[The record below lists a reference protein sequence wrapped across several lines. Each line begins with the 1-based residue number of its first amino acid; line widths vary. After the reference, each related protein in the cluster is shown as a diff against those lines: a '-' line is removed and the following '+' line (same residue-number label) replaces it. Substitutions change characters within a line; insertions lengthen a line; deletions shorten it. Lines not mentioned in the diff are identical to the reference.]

1 MDKIYDERL
10 FMFVRFKHASLR
22 SKIIASITAVLV
34 VLMLAIFYFVISHVE
49 SILKAEAINRLQA
62 QVRNAGQGVQ
72 DSITRVFVRLASLH
86 VVLANTIQEAPF
98 KKQLLKDYLY
108 RSRAINALSTGL
120 EHDPNGAFSLE
131 QVRMGDVNSL
141 SGSGE
146 IVELNAPHFYENPL
160 YLQSRRENKMVL
172 GKPYVRTMQDK
183 SEIYGIDV
191 AYPIKDAHGAFRGA
205 VILFVNI
212 DRFGLVLKSYGVGE
226 TKFNLIAQ
234 DGTLLY
240 VEKNPSVRN
249 TPWEKFHKTF
259 SEEGIPVIASGK
271 PDVLK
276 VRSAVSGLT
285 SYAAIYPFRVI
296 SGSVGDTPWFWGV
309 AGVRSEKRIFRDV
322 DAIRATLAIT
332 NVIGLLVVIGV
343 IYALIYNLMIKRI
356 GFVSDNLHNFFKIL
370 RHEVSAENIQLVPAR
385 NLDELGQMQ
394 DSINQNI
401 QEIQKNIMQD
411 SQAVE
416 NSIQVASKVE
426 SGDFSQTI
434 SIEPHNPSLAALKT
448 NLNNIILYMQKSIGL
463 HMQTLHDA
471 FERYA
476 QFDFREGIPRA
487 NAQMEKAVDAL
498 GLETRRMLS
507 TSAGFAKE
515 LDDKVNALNSCV
527 DRLNEIAVRQNSSL
541 DKTILS
547 IGEITGGITQ
557 IAQQST
563 QMIQQGHDIKNIVE
577 IIRDIAEQT
586 NLLALNAAIEAARA
600 GEHGR
605 GFAVVAD
612 EVRKLAERTQ
622 KSLSE
627 VESNINVL
635 VQSIADTSARI
646 QEQSGGVQN
655 INAVLEEFKKDT
667 ASSLAIA
674 QDSQEVSKGIDD
686 ISAQIVEDVQRKKF

>member
-1 MDKIYDERL
+1 M
-10 FMFVRFKHASLR
+10 
-22 SKIIASITAVLV
+22 
-34 VLMLAIFYFVISHVE
+34 
-49 SILKAEAINRLQA
+49 
-62 QVRNAGQGVQ
+62 
-72 DSITRVFVRLASLH
+72 
-86 VVLANTIQEAPF
+86 
-98 KKQLLKDYLY
+98 
-108 RSRAINALSTGL
+108 
-120 EHDPNGAFSLE
+120 
-131 QVRMGDVNSL
+131 
-141 SGSGE
+141 
-146 IVELNAPHFYENPL
+146 
-160 YLQSRRENKMVL
+160 
-172 GKPYVRTMQDK
+172 
-183 SEIYGIDV
+183 
-191 AYPIKDAHGAFRGA
+191 
-205 VILFVNI
+205 
-212 DRFGLVLKSYGVGE
+212 
-226 TKFNLIAQ
+226 
-234 DGTLLY
+234 
-240 VEKNPSVRN
+240 
-249 TPWEKFHKTF
+249 
-259 SEEGIPVIASGK
+259 
-271 PDVLK
+271 
-276 VRSAVSGLT
+276 SGLT

-343 IYALIYNLMIKRI
+343 IYALIYTLMIKRI

-434 SIEPHNPSLAALKT
+434 SAEPHNPSLAALKT

-476 QFDFREGIPRA
+476 QFDFRKGIPQA
-487 NAQMEKAVDAL
+487 SAQMEKAVDAL
-498 GLETRRMLS
+498 GSETRRMLS

-563 QMIQQGHDIKNIVE
+563 QMIQQGQDIKNIVE

-646 QEQSGGVQN
+646 QEQSSGVQN

-667 ASSLAIA
+667 ASLPSHCPRFPR
-674 QDSQEVSKGIDD
+674 G
-686 ISAQIVEDVQRKKF
+686 F